1 MTLVLLHSPKGGV
14 GTTMIAA
21 QLAIHLAQ
29 HGREVVALDLTYQGA
44 LKMHFGLG
52 LTHTVPDLADDHAE
66 PMVVA
71 GVALINGYERSL
83 SSDFA
88 AMLAEKPAVLDPA
101 TIVIADIAAA
111 DHRLKDMLL
120 PYATFHLC
128 VLTPGPGSLA
138 VLPLV
143 DLKTATIML
152 DKTVFVLNHLDD
164 RIRLSRNTR
173 KFLDEL
179 FGDRVIGTV
188 RRDEAVNE
196 ALATFE
202 PLARYAPSSVVLT
215 DVAALGN
222 RIGALCEAAVADHP
236 AGAEQTVDA
245 R

>member
-29 HGREVVALDLTYQGA
+29 HGREVVALDLTHQGS
-44 LKMHFGLG
+44 LKMHFGLR
-52 LTHTVPDLADDHAE
+52 LTHTIPDMADHHAE

-71 GVALINGYERSL
+71 GVALRDGYAFSQLPE
-83 SSDFA
+83 FA
-88 AMLAEKPAVLDPA
+88 ATLADDPAVSSPT

-111 DHRLKDMLL
+111 DHRLKDLLL

-128 VLTPGPGSLA
+128 ALTPGPGSLA

-143 DLKTATIML
+143 DPETATVML
-152 DKTVFVLNHLDD
+152 DKTLFVLNHLDD

-173 KFLDEL
+173 KFLNEL
-179 FGDRVIGTV
+179 FGDRIVGTV

-202 PLARYAPSSVVLT
+202 PLARYAPSSAALT
-215 DVAALGN
+215 DLAALGN
-222 RIGALCEAAVADHP
+222 RIEALCEAAVADHHT
-236 AGAEQTVDA
+236 AFEQTVDA